1 MDYAQLVKQIGKF
14 EADKV
19 LMDIVQKNAPAFRD
33 QPLQDNIEN
42 QDIRGMREYD
52 NTYGSASN
60 RSISLREDIGNKS
73 GAALQSMG
81 MDPRT
86 AQRQGRQ
93 VGVASEFLP
102 VSGDLVGADEASRAF
117 GRAGDEYSKG
127 NLLNAGI
134 QGTLG
139 GVESLL
145 SVIGMAGITK
155 VPVNI
160 AKNAARKVAKSAM
173 EKVARTGDNGGPPL
187 NSIITRSGAD
197 VKAAQGIDVPINR
210 GDLSPNVY
218 PTPLQE
224 MSAKYRDRQDLI
236 PRRIITPEDLEGQA
250 SVKAYGDRTDA
261 GLDLLEINGQELSE
275 AVELFGGADYMRGLA
290 QQIDGSA
297 WASAEGKI
305 TLLVGEINRLKD
317 AGYDTNLMYTAMS
330 GMSDKF
336 SNMVSEAVVNQIP
349 YSKIL
354 KKDAK
359 LFDKEMQNIINV
371 HNSKLKSDAIAIPK
385 WVGIQSP
392 DVKRYLNE
400 GGGTALRVPF
410 ISTIGKNEY
419 FKKGFPDIGST
430 RFAVTSPDLIHAN
443 ALDSGYMISS
453 TTGRP
458 LKDMKF
464 QHPSYPTGLEG
475 VARGGFEV
483 PLPAHIAWPDWMKS
497 RFPEQSAAGMLD
509 QIKLGSPDLRS
520 FDYSAVSQKHT
531 PQWVDEA
538 MAYTERQK
546 ALGY

>member
-1 MDYAQLVKQIGKF
+1 MDYAQLVKQIGKL

-173 EKVARTGDNGGPPL
+173 EKVAKTGDNGGPPL
-187 NSIITRSGAD
+187 NPIITRSGAD

-371 HNSKLKSDAIAIPK
+371 HNSKLKNDAIAIPK

-443 ALDSGYMISS
+443 ALDSGHMISS

>member
-1 MDYAQLVKQIGKF
+1 MDYAQLVKQIGKL

>member
-19 LMDIVQKNAPAFRD
+19 LMDIVQKNAPAFRG

-497 RFPEQSAAGMLD
+497 RFPKQSAAGMLD